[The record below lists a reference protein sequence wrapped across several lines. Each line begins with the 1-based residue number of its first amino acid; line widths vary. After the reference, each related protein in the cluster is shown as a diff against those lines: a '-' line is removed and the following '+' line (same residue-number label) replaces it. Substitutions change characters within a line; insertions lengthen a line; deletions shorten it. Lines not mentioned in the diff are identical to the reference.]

1 MYRFLRF
8 VKNILRT
15 DFGIHFEPGI
25 LINTTKKYSMKKL
38 FLCLGIFLFF
48 VSCKKDKPQPTIS
61 PESAITEKVNEL
73 YAQYGKSNEVIYNQP
88 IPNSLFSQDLKKV
101 LDNAINASKAD
112 IERVKKSDH
121 PDEKPLI
128 FEGAIFSSLYEGF
141 TSYTIKSV
149 KIQDKTAE
157 ALVAFE
163 YDMGSSKETWMD
175 TVHLINMEEGWRV
188 DNVTFD
194 KIGNSKDLKA
204 RLTEFVDSTK

>member
-1 MYRFLRF
+1 
-8 VKNILRT
+8 
-15 DFGIHFEPGI
+15 
-25 LINTTKKYSMKKL
+25 MKKL
-38 FLCLGIFLFF
+38 LLCLGIFLFF
-48 VSCKKDKPQPTIS
+48 VSCKKDKPQPDIS
-61 PESAITEKVNEL
+61 PESAINEKVNEL
-73 YAQYGKSNEVIYNQP
+73 YTQYGKSSEAIYNQP
-88 IPNSLFSQDLKKV
+88 IPDSLFSQDLKKV

-163 YDMGSSKETWMD
+163 YNMSSPKVTWMD
-175 TVHLINMEEGWRV
+175 VVHLTHTEKGWRV

-194 KIGNSKDLKA
+194 TIGNSKDLKA
-204 RLTEFVDSTK
+204 RLTEFVQSAQQ

>member
-1 MYRFLRF
+1 M
-8 VKNILRT
+8 
-15 DFGIHFEPGI
+15 
-25 LINTTKKYSMKKL
+25 
-38 FLCLGIFLFF
+38 
-48 VSCKKDKPQPTIS
+48 SCKKDKPQPVIS

-73 YAQYGKSNEVIYNQP
+73 YTQYGKSNEAIYNQP
-88 IPNSLFSQDLKKV
+88 IPDTLFSQDLKKV

-112 IERVKKSDH
+112 MERVKKSEH

-157 ALVAFE
+157 ALVSFE

-175 TVHLINMEEGWRV
+175 TVHLTHTDKGWRV

-204 RLTEFVDSTK
+204 RLTEFVESTK

>member
-1 MYRFLRF
+1 
-8 VKNILRT
+8 
-15 DFGIHFEPGI
+15 
-25 LINTTKKYSMKKL
+25 MKKL
-38 FLCLGIFLFF
+38 LLCLGIFLFF
-48 VSCKKDKPQPTIS
+48 VSCKKDKPQPALS

-73 YAQYGKSNEVIYNQP
+73 YTQYGKSNEAIYNKP
-88 IPNSLFSQDLKKV
+88 IPDSLFSQDLKKV

-157 ALVAFE
+157 ALVSFE
-163 YDMGSSKETWMD
+163 YDMGSPKETWMD
-175 TVHLINMEEGWRV
+175 TVHLIHTEKGWRV

-204 RLTEFVDSTK
+204 RLTEFVESTK